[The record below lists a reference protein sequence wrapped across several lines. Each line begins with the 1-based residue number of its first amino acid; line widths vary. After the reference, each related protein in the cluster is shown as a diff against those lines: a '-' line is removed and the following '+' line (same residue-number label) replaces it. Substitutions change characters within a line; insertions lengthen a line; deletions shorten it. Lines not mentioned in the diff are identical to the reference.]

1 LTSTKL
7 NPIPK
12 QAIKVIEEELG
23 KPINELFDSFE
34 KTPLAAASLGQVHR
48 AVLKGKQVPKPK
60 LDVAKPWI

>member
-1 LTSTKL
+1 LVSKIL
-7 NPIPK
+7 NPEPK

-48 AVLKGKQVPKPK
+48 AVLKGKQVQIP
-60 LDVAKPWI
+60 